1 MSFKNVHSF
10 FFHFKLWYSSLARSR
25 RLLGRSSCLS
35 RLILSPSYLSLRNVV
50 CILVGEEEDVYG
62 GKLETGE
69 QEGWDLRA
77 ELEYGN
83 KFNNEKTT
91 TTHFVG
97 EQER

>member
-1 MSFKNVHSF
+1 M
-10 FFHFKLWYSSLARSR
+10 
-25 RLLGRSSCLS
+25 
-35 RLILSPSYLSLRNVV
+35 
-50 CILVGEEEDVYG
+50 GEEEDVYG